1 SAARTT
7 ACRRCQRSQCVVA
20 QGRSPASSHASQQ
33 RQNSESTAW
42 NGNHSMMA
50 ADRPAPVPA
59 APKMAL
65 QARPKRAAR
74 ATRRACGHGESFPS
88 GLPAGCCLVQVSP
101 KNMSTCQL
109 GCGPI
114 SRPAGACPQWVNMR
128 RHGGAVARLVYL
140 QQRTYLVTAGMAVE
154 CQKRKVAPPLI
165 SRYAG
170 SAGRAAAGPCP
181 DPAAELCIEANRLLG
196 GFLQLRKDFV
206 HVEAGRLLTL
216 RIVPERHK
224 ELADVVLRRN
234 NQERVIQKPI
244 VVGIRRDIGALVRV
258 GPQIEHLRK
267 AQVGERLR
275 PDSKRSRGSLL
286 HEHKL
291 PVIVP

>member
-1 SAARTT
+1 
-7 ACRRCQRSQCVVA
+7 
-20 QGRSPASSHASQQ
+20 
-33 RQNSESTAW
+33 
-42 NGNHSMMA
+42 
-50 ADRPAPVPA
+50 
-59 APKMAL
+59 
-65 QARPKRAAR
+65 
-74 ATRRACGHGESFPS
+74 
-88 GLPAGCCLVQVSP
+88 
-101 KNMSTCQL
+101 MSTCQL

-154 CQKRKVAPPLI
+154 CQKREVAPPLI

-170 SAGRAAAGPCP
+170 SSGRAAAGPCL

-206 HVEAGRLLTL
+206 HVEAGRLLAL
-216 RIVPERHK
+216 RIVPERHQ
-224 ELADVVLRRN
+224 ELA
-234 NQERVIQKPI
+234 IQKPI

-275 PDSKRSRGSLL
+275 PDSKSSRGSLL